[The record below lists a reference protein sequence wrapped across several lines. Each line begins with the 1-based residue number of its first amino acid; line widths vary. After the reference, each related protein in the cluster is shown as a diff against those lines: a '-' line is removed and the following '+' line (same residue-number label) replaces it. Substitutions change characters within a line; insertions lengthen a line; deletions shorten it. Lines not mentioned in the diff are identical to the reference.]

1 MSAARGPVFV
11 RASAARRLFKC
22 PRPGHTGLGAAA
34 EQQQVRRQASAGPPA
49 RSEPNELGRFRT
61 EQAVALLAPI
71 PRQTATPPPSEAA
84 LAAAARRGS
93 GECGATSS
101 TPSPARSSRPCLH
114 TFAAAVTWPRP
125 SAGGSSG
132 TVARSRPRVRPS
144 AELGSVGAHRER
156 SAGCASSSSSAEA
169 PPRPTPTLSSRSRS
183 ARAFHTAGRARAVCT
198 WSTLGVLVVVAL
210 EDLHRQAGPSTR
222 AASAVRA
229 LAAARY
235 LAKAR
240 TRELCQAAFKTART
254 PCQTAASGR
263 LQRGT

>member
-1 MSAARGPVFV
+1 MPT
-11 RASAARRLFKC
+11 
-22 PRPGHTGLGAAA
+22 PRPHGS
-34 EQQQVRRQASAGPPA
+34 RRRRRTTTSTQAGKCRPAA

-156 SAGCASSSSSAEA
+156 SAGCASSSSSSADNVGVAITFSIISVLRLRGQEYHDDH
-169 PPRPTPTLSSRSRS
+169 PPPYPR
-183 ARAFHTAGRARAVCT
+183 H
-198 WSTLGVLVVVAL
+198 
-210 EDLHRQAGPSTR
+210 H
-222 AASAVRA
+222 
-229 LAAARY
+229 
-235 LAKAR
+235 
-240 TRELCQAAFKTART
+240 
-254 PCQTAASGR
+254 
-263 LQRGT
+263 

>member
-1 MSAARGPVFV
+1 MPT
-11 RASAARRLFKC
+11 
-22 PRPGHTGLGAAA
+22 PRPHGAAA

-61 EQAVALLAPI
+61 EQTVALLAPI
-71 PRQTATPPPSEAA
+71 PRQTATPPRSEAA

-101 TPSPARSSRPCLH
+101 TPSPARPPRPCLH

-156 SAGCASSSSSAEA
+156 SAGCASPPP
-169 PPRPTPTLSSRSRS
+169 PPRRR
-183 ARAFHTAGRARAVCT
+183 RDR
-198 WSTLGVLVVVAL
+198 
-210 EDLHRQAGPSTR
+210 RQRCRRDHVQHAHSTR
-222 AASAVRA
+222 RVEHSAGCM
-229 LAAARY
+229 Y
-235 LAKAR
+235 LEH
-240 TRELCQAAFKTART
+240 TWECL
-254 PCQTAASGR
+254 S
-263 LQRGT
+263 